1 MSSSSTSTV
10 TLTPTSTSTSSSLRW
25 LVVATH
31 VDETGA
37 GGGMVRYTVE
47 LIRKLNESPGI
58 ELHVVCTKAGRT
70 FFGSSLGMSSSQ
82 LHTLPTSSTLALSL
96 MERYALHPLFHK
108 RWDVVHG
115 VKHLLPKYPRAF
127 VRVLTVHD
135 TILLDRPEDFGW
147 AKRTLLKR
155 HYLDSIDEADCVV
168 SVSQATADRLQ
179 ARVRSSVGKTRVV
192 RLVGAG
198 TLDHITASPVDALT
212 GKRFALVVGD
222 PSPRKNLRLLAS
234 IWPEVRAAVPDA
246 VLAIVGPRGWGT
258 VAGTEEIGELVSA
271 GSAVE
276 LGHISNAEL
285 RWAYEN
291 AAVTLCP
298 SLLEGFGLPVAE
310 ARRAGSPVIS
320 SSDPAQIEAA
330 TTLDGYGGAGSFV
343 HISVEEP
350 ALWASKVIEHFS
362 CASLAGHRVA
372 RDTVETSSVHH
383 ERTWSDVDRDTVEA
397 SCVRHE
403 RTWSDVARETTEHVR
418 RCLAATKPQH
428 PASMNPAPRT
438 EDDKTISI
446 VQANKAYAP
455 RIGGVETVI
464 RDIAVGLAQRGVT
477 STVIAAGEG
486 SASGSNMEDGVRV
499 RRSRTLLRARSVPFA
514 PSMIRS
520 LRTEPGDALL
530 IHEPSVMTMLAYT
543 LARRTPHRRIVVWW
557 HFDVTR
563 QKVLWVLVRRLM
575 HRLLDRA
582 DAIITATPHHVSSSE
597 VLSRYADKIAFIPFG
612 IDLDRW
618 RGLGAT
624 PCPVRTDEPFVLFVG
639 RLVYYKGIPEFLQV
653 VEGLPTTRFVVV
665 GSGPLE
671 QLVREHEACKSGRLE
686 LLGHLSD
693 AELASVMKAARVFAF
708 SSATETE
715 AFGIVQSQAMALGTP
730 VVGFDLPTGTTWVNK
745 HDVSGVVVPL
755 GDCNAFTDAVDKLV
769 HDDEHH
775 ARLSAGAYQ
784 RADDEFDFDV
794 YIDRVLSV
802 LHPA

>member
-1 MSSSSTSTV
+1 
-10 TLTPTSTSTSSSLRW
+10 
-25 LVVATH
+25 
-31 VDETGA
+31 
-37 GGGMVRYTVE
+37 MVRYTVE
-47 LIRKLNESPGI
+47 LIRKLSESPGI
-58 ELHVVCTKAGRT
+58 ELHVVCTKAGGR
-70 FFGSSLGMSSSQ
+70 FFGSALGLSSSQ
-82 LHTLPTSSTLALSL
+82 LHTLPSSSTLALSL

-108 RWDVVHG
+108 RWDVIHG
-115 VKHLLPKYPRAF
+115 VKHLLPKYSRAF

-135 TILLDRPEDFGW
+135 TILLDRPQDFGW

-155 HYLDSIDEADCVV
+155 HYVDSIDEADCVV

-179 ARVRSSVGKTRVV
+179 AQVSSSIGKTHVV

-198 TLDHITASPVDALT
+198 TLDHISASPIEALS
-212 GKRFALVVGD
+212 GRRFALVVGD

-330 TTLDGYGGAGSFV
+330 TTLDGYSEAGSFV

-350 ALWASKVIEHFS
+350 ALWVSKVIEHFDS
-362 CASLAGHRVA
+362 ARPAEHRVA
-372 RDTVETSSVHH
+372 RHTIQTSPLH
-383 ERTWSDVDRDTVEA
+383 
-397 SCVRHE
+397 HE

-418 RCLAATKPQH
+418 SSLAATKQQH
-428 PASMNPAPRT
+428 PASLNPTPRS
-438 EDDKTISI
+438 EANKTISI

-486 SASGSNMEDGVRV
+486 STSGSNVEEGVRV
-499 RRSRTLLRARSVPFA
+499 RRARTLLRARSVPFA

-597 VLSRYADKIAFIPFG
+597 VLSRYVDKISFIPFG
-612 IDLDRW
+612 IDLVRW
-618 RGLGAT
+618 RALATT

-653 VEGLPTTRFVVV
+653 VDGLPTTRFVVV

-745 HDVSGVVVPL
+745 HDTSGVVVPL
-755 GDCNAFTDAVDKLV
+755 GDCAAFTDAVDRLV
-769 HDDEHH
+769 RDDDYH
-775 ARLSAGAYQ
+775 ARLSAGAHQ

-794 YIDRVLSV
+794 YIDRVLNV